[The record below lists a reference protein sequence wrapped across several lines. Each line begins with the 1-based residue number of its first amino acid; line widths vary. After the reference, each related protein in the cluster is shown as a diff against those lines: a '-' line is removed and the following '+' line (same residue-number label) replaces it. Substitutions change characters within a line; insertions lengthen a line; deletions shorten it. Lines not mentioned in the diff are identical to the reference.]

1 MFREMFKDPKFVG
14 AQTSPPNNVVV
25 VTEDGV
31 EQYTTQE
38 FMFKS
43 EATIDKQSKEV
54 KGTTRGKDK
63 IIQLFIEQTI
73 RKKGRF
79 TVTMYEFWSNSSVG

>member
-79 TVTMYEFWSNSSVG
+79 TVTMYEF

>member
-54 KGTTRGKDK
+54 KGTTRGKD
-63 IIQLFIEQTI
+63 
-73 RKKGRF
+73 
-79 TVTMYEFWSNSSVG
+79 

>member
-14 AQTSPPNNVVV
+14 AQTSPPNNVIV

-38 FMFKS
+38 FVFKS
-43 EATIDKQSKEV
+43 EAIIDKQSKEV
-54 KGTTRGKDK
+54 KGTPRGKEK
-63 IIQLFIEQTI
+63 IVQLFIEPTT

-79 TVTMYEFWSNSSVG
+79 IVTMYEF